1 VADAQLDLKLLLD
14 LHRQFP
20 RRQRFVTL
28 LPLTHPFPQRGMGFL
43 GMTMATVYQSFPT
56 PPTCFVPGLKFG
68 NGFCSDI
75 QTQLGAYLL
84 KGFARFNTEQQMFHV
99 LGLLNHG

>member
-1 VADAQLDLKLLLD
+1 
-14 LHRQFP
+14 
-20 RRQRFVTL
+20 
-28 LPLTHPFPQRGMGFL
+28 MGFL

-99 LGLLNHG
+99 LGLLNHGWGMGHRHLLVVAARMLTVYHRLAICQF